1 VRQRW
6 SNDQPP
12 VTADMV
18 KARRSKHAGRTTPWT
33 AAELPK

>member
-1 VRQRW
+1 
-6 SNDQPP
+6 

-33 AAELPK
+33 AAELGK